1 MKKATLAV
9 AIIASLSATQ
19 VLAVDFH
26 GYVRAGLGASADGG
40 GTKSGDEFNKTTLGR
55 LGNEYDTYSE
65 IGLGQELF
73 NQDGRS
79 MYFESMFEMS
89 SDGNLETESSQKNS
103 ANFAIKQ
110 LNIQAKGYIPASPE
124 AVVWAGKRFY
134 QRHDIHIIDTKYWN
148 VSGYGVGIEN
158 IKLNTGAI
166 SAAVIRSD
174 NELAK
179 WDDTGNKT
187 SYGDL
192 NTYFLDLR
200 YAGFSPWEGSWTEF
214 GVDYAMVNPTDEQE
228 DAAENFDN
236 GLMLTAELS
245 QSFALGYNKFV
256 LQYMDKGLAQN
267 AISQGG
273 GWYDIWSGDVSE
285 AKGYRFI
292 STGDLNVTDNFKINH
307 VLTYGQAQD
316 HGDWLD
322 KEELFSFVA
331 RPTYNWSPYNKT
343 MLEVGY
349 FDQEKTWDSGSEDK
363 FSGTKFTI
371 SHAIST
377 GESFFARPEIRFFA
391 SYFKDNENDNSFDNG
406 KSADTINYGVQVEA
420 WW

>member
-26 GYVRAGLGASADGG
+26 GYVRAGLGASTDGG
-40 GTKSGDEFNKTTLGR
+40 GTKAGDEFNKTTLGR

-73 NQDGRS
+73 NKDGRS

-89 SDGNLETESSQKNS
+89 SDGNLETESSKKDS

-124 AVVWAGKRFY
+124 AVIWAGKRFY

-148 VSGYGVGIEN
+148 VSGYGVGVEN
-158 IKLNTGAI
+158 IKLDTGALSTAI
-166 SAAVIRSD
+166 IRAD
-174 NELAK
+174 NKLST
-179 WDDTGNKT
+179 WDSSGNET

-192 NTYFLDLR
+192 NTYFLDMR
-200 YAGFSPWEGSWTEF
+200 YSGYAPWEGSWTEF
-214 GVDYAMVNPTDEQE
+214 GIDYALVNPTDEQE
-228 DAAENFDN
+228 ALTEDLKN
-236 GLMLTAELS
+236 GLMLTAEIS
-245 QSFALGYNKFV
+245 QSFSMGWNKFV

-292 STGDLNVTDNFKINH
+292 STGDLNITDNFIINH

-322 KEELFSFVA
+322 KEDLFSFVA
-331 RPTYNWSPYNKT
+331 RPTYNWSAYNKT
-343 MLEVGY
+343 IFEVGY
-349 FDQEKTWDSGSEDK
+349 FDQEKTWDSGSTDK
-363 FSGTKFTI
+363 SSGTKFTI
-371 SHAIST
+371 AHAISA
-377 GESFFARPEIRFFA
+377 GDSIMARPEIRFFA
-391 SYFKDNENDNSFDNG
+391 SYFKDNENDNTFDNG
-406 KSADTINYGVQVEA
+406 KSADTINFGVQVEA

>member
-1 MKKATLAV
+1 MRKTTLTV
-9 AIIASLSATQ
+9 AILGSLFATQ
-19 VLAVDFH
+19 VAAVDFH

-40 GTKSGDEFNKTTLGR
+40 GIKGGDEFNKTTLGR

-89 SDGNLETESSQKNS
+89 SDGNLESEGTKDDS
-103 ANFAIKQ
+103 ANFGIKQ
-110 LNIQAKGYIPASPE
+110 LNVQAKGYIPASPD
-124 AVVWAGKRFY
+124 AVIWAGKRFY
-134 QRHDIHIIDTKYWN
+134 QRHDLHIIDTKYWN
-148 VSGYGVGIEN
+148 ISGYGVGIEN
-158 IKLNTGAI
+158 IKLDTGAI

-174 NELAK
+174 SELWA
-179 WDDTGNKT
+179 DGN
-187 SYGDL
+187 SLGDL
-192 NTYFLDLR
+192 NSYYLDLR

-214 GVDYAMVNPTDEQE
+214 GIDYAIVNPTDDQE
-228 DAAENFDN
+228 AAAEDLKN
-236 GLMLTAELS
+236 GLMLTAEIS
-245 QSFALGYNKFV
+245 QSFSMGWNKFV

-267 AISQGG
+267 ATSQGG

-292 STGDLNVTDNFKINH
+292 STGDLNVTDSILINH
-307 VLTYGQAQD
+307 VLTYGKSQD
-316 HGDWLD
+316 HGDYLD
-322 KEELFSFVA
+322 SEELLSFVA
-331 RPTYNWSPYNKT
+331 RPTYTWSPYNKT

-349 FDQEKTWDSGSEDK
+349 FDQEKTWDSGWVDA

-371 SHAIST
+371 AHAIT
-377 GESFFARPEIRFFA
+377 AGDSFLARPEIRFFA
-391 SYFKDNENDNSFDNG
+391 SYFKDNEGESFNSG
-406 KSADTINYGVQVEA
+406 KSNDTINYGVQIEA

>member
-1 MKKATLAV
+1 MKKATLTV
-9 AIIASLSATQ
+9 AILGSLFATQ
-19 VLAVDFH
+19 VSAVDFY

-40 GTKSGDEFNKTTLGR
+40 GTKGGDEFYKTTLGR
-55 LGNEYDTYSE
+55 LGNEFDTYSE

-73 NQDGRS
+73 NADGRS

-89 SDGNLETESSQKNS
+89 SDGNLESENSKDDS
-103 ANFAIKQ
+103 ANFGIKQ
-110 LNIQAKGYIPASPE
+110 LNVQAKGYIPASPD
-124 AVVWAGKRFY
+124 AVIWAGKRFY

-148 VSGYGVGIEN
+148 ISGYGVGIEN

-166 SAAVIRSD
+166 SAAVIRAD
-174 NELAK
+174 NELAE

-245 QSFALGYNKFV
+245 QSFSLGYNKFV
-256 LQYMDKGLAQN
+256 LQYMDKGLAKN

-273 GWYDIWSGDVSE
+273 GWYDIWSGDVSD
-285 AKGYRFI
+285 AKGFRFI
-292 STGDLNVTDNFKINH
+292 STGDLNLGENVVINH
-307 VLTYGQAQD
+307 VLTYGNVKD

-371 SHAIST
+371 AHAIST

-391 SYFKDNENDNSFDNG
+391 TYLKDNEGDSFDNN
-406 KSADTINYGVQVEA
+406 KSNDTINYGVQIEA